1 MKTQVDLNQIIAE
14 LSIALKLDKSI
25 DKIIE
30 RHGSEVVAEAMQ
42 FISFEEREFPEIE
55 EDYEF
60 KSANM

>member
-60 KSANM
+60 KNANM